1 MPPAYICL
9 YNGDGDGDGDGE
21 LMGVLPLASI
31 YAKAFCQR
39 AKRPLK
45 VIKEGMK
52 KPHIRERKGLAVFY
66 NVGFQIC

>member
-1 MPPAYICL
+1 MSPANICL
-9 YNGDGDGDGDGE
+9 YNGDGDGDGE

-45 VIKEGMK
+45 VIKEGTK
-52 KPHIRERKGLAVFY
+52 KPHIREPCSVLQCGVSDF
-66 NVGFQIC
+66 